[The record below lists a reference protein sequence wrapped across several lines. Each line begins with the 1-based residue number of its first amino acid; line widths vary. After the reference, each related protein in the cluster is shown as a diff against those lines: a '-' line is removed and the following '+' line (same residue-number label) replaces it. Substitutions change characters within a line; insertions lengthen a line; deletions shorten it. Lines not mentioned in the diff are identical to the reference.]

1 MENKKGLTLSIIF
14 EAESANYGEGFGNI
28 SSLKKMSRGDG
39 YSYSYISRQA
49 LGYNIREQLRERLKW
64 NNTKVAMDGKVVQY
78 DKESSIKDCPEID
91 LFGYMKTGDN
101 SINKK
106 SNIRVATVRL
116 SNAIALENYNSDLDY
131 LTNMALAKRG
141 NFENMIAQSEI
152 HKSYYAYTVTIDL
165 DRVGIDEVITKYV
178 EGKEPE
184 IRKDMVDKSER
195 AKRVNDLLKILK
207 TLYRDIRG
215 RRENLSPIFI
225 IGGVYNIKNPFFENR
240 LRVSKN
246 NLDIDIILN
255 TIDIDKEVK
264 NNTVVGYIGNIFN
277 NSKEI
282 EEGLKTKGLKPKSI
296 SEVFD
301 YLSEEVNKYYGK

>member
-1 MENKKGLTLSIIF
+1 MENKGLTLSIIF
-14 EAESANYGEGFGNI
+14 EAESTNYGEGFGNI

-49 LGYNIREQLRERLKW
+49 LRYNIIEQLRW
-64 NNTKVAMDGKVVQY
+64 NNTPVSDADKVVQFEK
-78 DKESSIKDCPEID
+78 DKDIDKYPEID
-91 LFGYMKTGDN
+91 LFGYMKTGKN
-101 SINKK
+101 SPNGS
-106 SNIRVATVRL
+106 SNTRAATVRL
-116 SNAIALENYNSDLDY
+116 SNAIALENYNSDLDF

-141 NFENMIAQSEI
+141 NLDNAIAQSEI
-152 HKSYYAYTVTIDL
+152 HKSYYAYTITIDL
-165 DRVGIDEVITKYV
+165 DRVGIDEVVLDKQ
-178 EGKEPE
+178 GKDAKKKLIE
-184 IRKDMVDKSER
+184 IEKSER

-255 TIDIDKEVK
+255 TIDIDEEVK
-264 NNTVVGYIGNIFN
+264 NNTVIGYLGNFFS
-277 NSKEI
+277 NSKDI
-282 EEGLKTKGLKPKSI
+282 EEELKTKSI
-296 SEVFD
+296 PEVFD
-301 YLSEEVNKYYGK
+301 YLSEEVNKYYAK

>member
-1 MENKKGLTLSIIF
+1 MENKGLTLSIIF

-49 LGYNIREQLRERLKW
+49 LRYNIIEQLRW
-64 NNTKVAMDGKVVQY
+64 NNTPVSDADKVVQFEK
-78 DKESSIKDCPEID
+78 DKDIDKYPEID
-91 LFGYMKTGDN
+91 LFGYMKTGKN
-101 SINKK
+101 SPNGS
-106 SNIRVATVRL
+106 SNTRAATVRL
-116 SNAIALENYNSDLDY
+116 SNAIALENYNSDLDF

-141 NFENMIAQSEI
+141 NLDNAIAQGEI
-152 HKSYYAYTVTIDL
+152 HKSYYAYTITIDL
-165 DRVGIDEVITKYV
+165 DRVGIDEVVLDKQ
-178 EGKEPE
+178 GKDAKKKLIE
-184 IRKDMVDKSER
+184 IEKSER
-195 AKRVNDLLKILK
+195 AKRVNDLLTILK

-240 LRVSKN
+240 LRVNKN
-246 NLDIDIILN
+246 CLDIKTILN
-255 TIDIDKEVK
+255 TINIDKEVK
-264 NNTVVGYIGNIFN
+264 NNTVSGYIGNIFN
-277 NSKEI
+277 NPKEI
-282 EEGLKTKGLKPKSI
+282 EEELKTKSI

>member
-1 MENKKGLTLSIIF
+1 MENKGLTLSIIF

-49 LGYNIREQLRERLKW
+49 LGYNIREQLIERLKW
-64 NNTKVAMDGKVVQY
+64 NETKVAMDGKVVQY
-78 DKESSIKDCPEID
+78 NKKSSIKDCPEID

-106 SNIRVATVRL
+106 SNIRAATVRL
-116 SNAIALENYNSDLDY
+116 SNAIALENYNSDLDF
-131 LTNMALAKRG
+131 LTNMALAKRD
-141 NFENMIAQSEI
+141 NLDNAIAQSEI
-152 HKSYYAYTVTIDL
+152 HKSYYAYTITIDL
-165 DRVGIDEVITKYV
+165 DRVGIDEIITKYV

-184 IRKDMVDKSER
+184 KEIIEIDKSER

-240 LRVSKN
+240 LKVEKNKLIIETIKDTLKMDEEISKN
-246 NLDIDIILN
+246 TICGLVDSIFSNTEEIKKELN
-255 TIDIDKEVK
+255 PKSVAEV
-264 NNTVVGYIGNIFN
+264 
-277 NSKEI
+277 I
-282 EEGLKTKGLKPKSI
+282 EELCKK
-296 SEVFD
+296 VD
-301 YLSEEVNKYYGK
+301 KYYA

>member
-1 MENKKGLTLSIIF
+1 MENKGLTLSIIF

-28 SSLKKMSRGDG
+28 SSLKKMSRGNG

-49 LGYNIREQLRERLKW
+49 LGYNIRKQLKW
-64 NNTKVAMDGKVVQY
+64 NNTPVSDKDKVVQH
-78 DKESSIKDCPEID
+78 DKDASIKDYPEID
-91 LFGYMKTGDN
+91 LFGYMKTGKN
-101 SINKK
+101 SINGT
-106 SNIRVATVRL
+106 SNTRSATVRL
-116 SNAIALENYNSDLDY
+116 SNAIALENYNSDLDF

-141 NFENMIAQSEI
+141 NFDNAIAQSEI
-152 HKSYYAYTVTIDL
+152 HKSYYAYTITIDL

-184 IRKDMVDKSER
+184 KEIIEIEKSER

-240 LRVSKN
+240 LRVNKN
-246 NLDIDIILN
+246 CLDIKTILN
-255 TIDIDKEVK
+255 TINIDKEVK
-264 NNTVVGYIGNIFN
+264 NNTISGYIGNIFN

-282 EEGLKTKGLKPKSI
+282 EEELKTKSI
-296 SEVFD
+296 PEVFD
-301 YLSEEVNKYYGK
+301 YLSEKVNKYYDK

>member
-1 MENKKGLTLSIIF
+1 MENKGLTLSIIF

-49 LGYNIREQLRERLKW
+49 LGYNIREQLIERLKW
-64 NNTKVAMDGKVVQY
+64 NETKVATDGKVVQY
-78 DKESSIKDCPEID
+78 DKKSSIKDCPEID

-106 SNIRVATVRL
+106 SNIRAATVRL
-116 SNAIALENYNSDLDY
+116 SNAIALENYNSDLDF
-131 LTNMALAKRG
+131 LTNMALAKRD
-141 NFENMIAQSEI
+141 NLDNAIAQSEI

-184 IRKDMVDKSER
+184 KEIIEIEKSER

-240 LRVSKN
+240 LKVSKN
-246 NLDIDIILN
+246 KLDIEKILK
-255 TIDIDKEVK
+255 TIDIDEEVK
-264 NNTVVGYIGNIFN
+264 NNTVVGYLGNFFS
-277 NSKEI
+277 NSKDI
-282 EEGLKTKGLKPKSI
+282 EEELKTKGLKPKSI

-301 YLSEEVNKYYGK
+301 YLSEEVNKYYAK

>member
-1 MENKKGLTLSIIF
+1 MENKGLTLSIIF

-49 LGYNIREQLRERLKW
+49 LGYNIRKQLKW
-64 NNTKVAMDGKVVQY
+64 NNTPVSDKDKVVQH
-78 DKESSIKDCPEID
+78 DKDASIKDYPEID
-91 LFGYMKTGDN
+91 LFGYMKTGKN
-101 SINKK
+101 SINGT
-106 SNIRVATVRL
+106 SNTRSATVRL
-116 SNAIALENYNSDLDY
+116 SNAIALENYNSDLDF

-141 NFENMIAQSEI
+141 NFDNAIAQSEI

-165 DRVGIDEVITKYV
+165 DRVGIDEVITEYV
-178 EGKEPE
+178 NGEEPKKEKIE
-184 IRKDMVDKSER
+184 IDKSER

-215 RRENLSPIFI
+215 RRENLTPIFI

-282 EEGLKTKGLKPKSI
+282 EEELKTKSI
-296 SEVFD
+296 PEVFD
-301 YLSEEVNKYYGK
+301 YLSEEVNKYYAK

>member
-1 MENKKGLTLSIIF
+1 MENKGLTLSIIF

-49 LGYNIREQLRERLKW
+49 LGYNIRKQLKW
-64 NNTKVAMDGKVVQY
+64 NNTPVSDKDKVVQH
-78 DKESSIKDCPEID
+78 DKDASIKDYPEID
-91 LFGYMKTGDN
+91 LFGYMKTGKN
-101 SINKK
+101 SINGT
-106 SNIRVATVRL
+106 SNTRSATVRL
-116 SNAIALENYNSDLDY
+116 SNAIALENYNSDLDF

-165 DRVGIDEVITKYV
+165 DRVGIDEVITEYV
-178 EGKEPE
+178 NGEEPKKEKIE
-184 IRKDMVDKSER
+184 IDKSER

-282 EEGLKTKGLKPKSI
+282 EEELKTKSI
-296 SEVFD
+296 PEVFD
-301 YLSEEVNKYYGK
+301 YLSEEVNKYYAK

>member
-1 MENKKGLTLSIIF
+1 MENKGLTLSIIF

-49 LGYNIREQLRERLKW
+49 LGYNIRKQLKW
-64 NNTKVAMDGKVVQY
+64 NNTPVSDKDKVVQH
-78 DKESSIKDCPEID
+78 DKDASIKDYPEID
-91 LFGYMKTGDN
+91 LFGYMKTGKN
-101 SINKK
+101 SINGT
-106 SNIRVATVRL
+106 SNTRSATVRL
-116 SNAIALENYNSDLDY
+116 SNAIALENYNSDLDF

-141 NFENMIAQSEI
+141 NFDNAIAQSEI
-152 HKSYYAYTVTIDL
+152 HKSYYAYTVAIDL
-165 DRVGIDEVITKYV
+165 DRVGIDEVITEYV
-178 EGKEPE
+178 NGEEPE
-184 IRKDMVDKSER
+184 KEIIEIEKSER
-195 AKRVNDLLKILK
+195 AKRVNDLLTILK

-240 LRVSKN
+240 LKVSKN
-246 NLDIDIILN
+246 KLDIEKILK
-255 TIDIDKEVK
+255 TIDIDEEVK
-264 NNTVVGYIGNIFN
+264 NNTVVGYLGNFFS
-277 NSKEI
+277 NSKDI
-282 EEGLKTKGLKPKSI
+282 EEELKTKSI

>member
-1 MENKKGLTLSIIF
+1 MENKGLTLSIIF

-28 SSLKKMSRGDG
+28 SSLKKMSRGNG

-49 LGYNIREQLRERLKW
+49 LGYNIRKQLKW
-64 NNTKVAMDGKVVQY
+64 NNTPVSDKDKVVQH
-78 DKESSIKDCPEID
+78 DKDASIKDYPEID
-91 LFGYMKTGDN
+91 LFGYMKTGKN
-101 SINKK
+101 SINGT
-106 SNIRVATVRL
+106 SNTRSATVRL
-116 SNAIALENYNSDLDY
+116 SNAIALENYNSDLDF
-131 LTNMALAKRG
+131 LTNMALPKRG
-141 NFENMIAQSEI
+141 NFDNAIAQSEI
-152 HKSYYAYTVTIDL
+152 HKSYYAYTITIDL
-165 DRVGIDEVITKYV
+165 DRVGIDEVITEYV
-178 EGKEPE
+178 NGEEPE
-184 IRKDMVDKSER
+184 KEIIEIEKSER

-282 EEGLKTKGLKPKSI
+282 EEELKTKGLKPKSI

-301 YLSEEVNKYYGK
+301 YLSEEVNKYYAK

>member
-1 MENKKGLTLSIIF
+1 MENKGLTLSIIF

-49 LGYNIREQLRERLKW
+49 LGYNIRKQLKW
-64 NNTKVAMDGKVVQY
+64 NNTPVSDKDKVVQH
-78 DKESSIKDCPEID
+78 DKDASIKDYPEID
-91 LFGYMKTGDN
+91 LFGYMKTGKN
-101 SINKK
+101 SINET
-106 SNIRVATVRL
+106 SNTRSATVRL
-116 SNAIALENYNSDLDY
+116 SNAIALENYNSDLDF

-141 NFENMIAQSEI
+141 NFDNAIAQSEI

-165 DRVGIDEVITKYV
+165 DRVGIDEIITKYV

-184 IRKDMVDKSER
+184 KEIIEIDKSER

-207 TLYRDIRG
+207 ILYRDIRG

-240 LRVSKN
+240 LKVSKN
-246 NLDIDIILN
+246 KLDIEKILK
-255 TIDIDKEVK
+255 TIDIDEEVK
-264 NNTVVGYIGNIFN
+264 NNTVVGYLGNFFS
-277 NSKEI
+277 NSKDI
-282 EEGLKTKGLKPKSI
+282 EEELKTKSI
-296 SEVFD
+296 PEVFD
-301 YLSEEVNKYYGK
+301 YLSEEVNKYYAK